1 MFCSVSGSC
10 GNLLPLKTTK
20 AHSSS
25 SSSSVSFSWKQLQS
39 SYIFSLSTFWIMKI
53 HICWMGYTHIYML
66 WYLPVY
72 YTVYCIS
79 YIYIYTHT
87 YLCSGISVDHQWSFP
102 NEFSNLK
109 VWIHNYKVTSFYW
122 KIRPS
127 LAFTFK
133 NYIAKEDDNYDDGG
147 DTYLY
152 FCWNDTK
159 QDSMRILKTK
169 IWKDELL

>member
-25 SSSSVSFSWKQLQS
+25 SSSSLSFSWKQLQS

-53 HICWMGYTHIYML
+53 HICWMGYTHIYIL

-109 VWIHNYKVTSFYW
+109 VWIQNYKVTSFYW
-122 KIRPS
+122 KIRPT

-133 NYIAKEDDNYDDGG
+133 KLKRMTIMKMMVEIH
-147 DTYLY
+147 
-152 FCWNDTK
+152 FCWNNTK
-159 QDSMRILKTK
+159 QDLMRILKTK
-169 IWKDELL
+169 IWKDKLL